1 MNKQL
6 ILDFIKFMRNS
17 EGCEFMWQDDSMSDP
32 DDIIVFSPCSEGYLE
47 SCVEKFLEKSND

>member
-17 EGCEFMWQDDSMSDP
+17 EGCEFMWQDDCMSDP
-32 DDIIVFSPCSEGYLE
+32 EDIIVFSPCSEDYLE
-47 SCVEKFLEKSND
+47 SCVKQFLEK